1 MSAAA
6 NSFDVA
12 IIGGGHNGLVAAA
25 LLSKAG
31 RRVVLCEALPTLG
44 GATGVSTLMP
54 GMRVP
59 QCAHVVSG
67 FSPALIRKLNLRK
80 HGLNVLQKNVA
91 RVALDADG
99 RHIVFGSKA
108 KATRENIF
116 NWSSRDAES
125 WKKFSGELHLLTSA
139 LVPLHRGVAPE
150 LLPAT
155 WQERMAWARHY
166 LRMRRHG
173 RERFQNLLQLLPSN
187 VSDILDDFF
196 ETDILKGALAL
207 DASLGSYHGPS
218 APGSLFY
225 WAWQRAAEL
234 VSSSGTLQVEG
245 GPVALVQAL
254 ASAARANGADIRTSS
269 AVASIRIE
277 GEKTNGLVLTN
288 GDEIDASVVISTIN
302 PKTTYLDLVGARHL
316 DAGMAR
322 DIDAIRMRASAAKV
336 NLALGQLPSFA
347 KSDEDLLA
355 GRLLVAPGLAEVER
369 ASNPQKYGDMPAYPV
384 MEVTLPSIADES
396 LTPEGR
402 HVLSAI
408 VPFVPLQV
416 AGGWEGQRDS
426 LIKRVIKTLGEYAP
440 DLPDLVMAAEVLTPK
455 DLETQL
461 GVAGGDWHQGEVT
474 FDQAM
479 MMRPVPQ
486 LTNGTGPVRGLFLG
500 GAGAHPGGGLSG
512 RPAVNAVAAA
522 TEYAKRGRS

>member
-1 MSAAA
+1 MSATS
-6 NSFDVA
+6 NIFDIA

-25 LLSKAG
+25 LLAKAG
-31 RRVVLCEALPTLG
+31 RRVVLCEELPTLG
-44 GATGVSTLMP
+44 GATGVSKLMP
-54 GMRVP
+54 GMRAP

-67 FSPALIRKLNLRK
+67 FSPALIRKLNLKK
-80 HGLNVLQKNVA
+80 HGLNVLQKNMS
-91 RVALDADG
+91 RVALDPAG
-99 RHIVFGSKA
+99 RHIVFGRKA

-116 NWSSRDAES
+116 NWSSQDAES
-125 WKKFSGELHLLTSA
+125 WKKFCGELDLITSA
-139 LVPLHRGVAPE
+139 LVPLQQGVSPE

-166 LRMRRHG
+166 LRARRRG
-173 RERFQNLLQLLPSN
+173 REPFQKLLQLLPSN
-187 VSDILDDFF
+187 VGDFLDASF

-225 WAWQRAAEL
+225 WAWRRAGEL
-234 VSSSGTLQVEG
+234 ASSSGTVQVEG
-245 GPVALVQAL
+245 GPDALVKAL

-277 GEKTNGLVLTN
+277 DEKTSGLVLTN
-288 GDEIDASVVISTIN
+288 GDEIDASIVISTIN
-302 PKTTYLDLVGARHL
+302 PKATYLNLVGARHL
-316 DAGMAR
+316 DAGMVR

-336 NLALGQLPSFA
+336 NLALGQMPSFA
-347 KSDEDLLA
+347 KADEKLLA

-369 ASNPQKYGDMPAYPV
+369 ASNPQKYGEVPAHPV
-384 MEVTLPSIADES
+384 MEVTLPSIVDES
-396 LTPEGR
+396 LTPDGR

-408 VPFVPLQV
+408 VPFVPLDV
-416 AGGWEGQRDS
+416 KGGWERQSDV
-426 LIKRVIKTLGEYAP
+426 LIKRVIRTLGEYAP
-440 DLPDLVMAAEVLTPK
+440 DLPDLVMAGEVLTPK
-455 DLETQL
+455 DLETRC

-479 MMRPVPQ
+479 MMRPIPR
-486 LTNGTGPVRGLFLG
+486 LANGRSPVAGLFLG

-522 TEYAKRGRS
+522 TAYAKRERS